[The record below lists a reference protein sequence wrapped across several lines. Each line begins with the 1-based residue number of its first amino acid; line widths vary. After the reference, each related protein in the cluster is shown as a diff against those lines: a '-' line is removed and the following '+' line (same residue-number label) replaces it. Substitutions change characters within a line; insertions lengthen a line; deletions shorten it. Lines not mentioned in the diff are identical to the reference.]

1 MRVSFFTRL
10 LAILLTLA
18 SILLAATLL
27 WASHTLLKLQ
37 QQDSAYSQLKNSI
50 MVELADHLESYLVQG
65 NSQYLKQSSTLIE
78 QLKAQQLTVLP
89 PELEIRLA
97 AQLTSLNTDINGK
110 YRALGKL
117 SGNETALLDN
127 ALRQMAGSASSL
139 INYAQKAPMQ
149 TSNALNYYKLASDYY
164 SEVVNLSLSTYQLIN
179 DYQPEVEKN
188 LQQSIKNPK
197 FTSYKY

>member
-65 NSQYLKQSSTLIE
+65 NSQYLIKSSTLIE
-78 QLKAQQLTVLP
+78 QLKAQQLTALP
-89 PELEIRLA
+89 P
-97 AQLTSLNTDINGK
+97 
-110 YRALGKL
+110 
-117 SGNETALLDN
+117 
-127 ALRQMAGSASSL
+127 
-139 INYAQKAPMQ
+139 
-149 TSNALNYYKLASDYY
+149 
-164 SEVVNLSLSTYQLIN
+164 
-179 DYQPEVEKN
+179 
-188 LQQSIKNPK
+188 
-197 FTSYKY
+197 